1 MKYVV
6 PIIFALAI
14 VASVFGFTDSD
25 PEDGKG
31 APLTELIAQDALNEQ
46 AYYYEQI
53 IEGLMKK
60 CNI

>member
-1 MKYVV
+1 MKSF
-6 PIIFALAI
+6 IALILALFL
-14 VASVFGFTDSD
+14 VALLIGLSDND

-31 APLTELIAQDALNEQ
+31 APLVELIAQDALNEQ

-60 CNI
+60 CNL